1 MSFTAVGGDTQWLQ
15 PTQRC
20 GPTDTHHQGPIGV
33 KSPTDRQRV
42 HILREKG
49 FVGECVTDA
58 SIVKYL
64 KDKRQD
70 VRKGW
75 SFGRT
80 GKLLERVRQRGGKM
94 EKKGHRALEDK
105 QVRRA
110 TGPRKVRGREK
121 RVRTSEGDRGEEV
134 VTAERKK

>member
-94 EKKGHRALEDK
+94 KKKRSSSTGGQASEKSNRAKKGARARKEGEN
-105 QVRRA
+105 QRR
-110 TGPRKVRGREK
+110 RQR
-121 RVRTSEGDRGEEV
+121 
-134 VTAERKK
+134 

>member
-1 MSFTAVGGDTQWLQ
+1 MSFTAVSGDTQWLQ

-33 KSPTDRQRV
+33 KSPTDRQGV

-49 FVGECVTDA
+49 LVGECVTDA

-75 SFGRT
+75 SCGRT
-80 GKLLERVRQRGGKM
+80 GKLLERVKQRGEKM
-94 EKKGHRALEDK
+94 MK
-105 QVRRA
+105 
-110 TGPRKVRGREK
+110 RKVTEHW
-121 RVRTSEGDRGEEV
+121 RTS
-134 VTAERKK
+134 K